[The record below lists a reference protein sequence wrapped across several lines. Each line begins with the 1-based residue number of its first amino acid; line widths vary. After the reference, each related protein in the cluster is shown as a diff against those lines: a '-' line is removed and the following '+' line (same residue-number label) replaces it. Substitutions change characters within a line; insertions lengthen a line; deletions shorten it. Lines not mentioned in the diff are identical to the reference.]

1 VSDQKPKAMP
11 MVAALDAQRRRGDGP
26 AVVIDQ
32 KGKGARGRG
41 ATILSVLVFLL
52 ASAGAGGVAAW
63 FLR

>member
-1 VSDQKPKAMP
+1 